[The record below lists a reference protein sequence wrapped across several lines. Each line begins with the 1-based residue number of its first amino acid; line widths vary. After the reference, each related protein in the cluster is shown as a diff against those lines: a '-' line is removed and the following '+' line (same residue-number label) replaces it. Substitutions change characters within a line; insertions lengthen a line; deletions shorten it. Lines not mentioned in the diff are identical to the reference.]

1 MLEVRQVSDHQLE
14 ALIGGAQL
22 RTMDSLFIDDVLAVV
37 DRGLDRLPSY
47 MDLYRKSV
55 KQAWNPDELDFS
67 RDREEWKGLS
77 AEAKRRRAWSMR
89 LFFDG
94 EERVASLLA
103 PFVWAAPNKEVEA
116 FAATQLTDEV
126 RHTVFF
132 ERYWREVVG
141 TSAKD
146 LNELVD
152 EVAIKRAENEGYNYF
167 FYQWLPEQAQWL
179 ASHPGDLDA
188 AAKFSTVYHLVVEGA
203 LFLTGM
209 RYQLE
214 GARRWGRTWGFYKGF
229 TATTRDESRHVL
241 FGVRFLQD
249 LVRQDPARFAPIIQ
263 SAVQQ
268 SLPMIS
274 KTMEPPGGDMTY
286 YGGKHLNDAWPG
298 YTPERLRGEMLE
310 YSKTVLSRH
319 LHAVGIQ
326 MDLRSNPVQLPS

>member
-1 MLEVRQVSDHQLE
+1 MLEVRQVSDHELE
-14 ALIGGAQL
+14 TLIAGTQL
-22 RTMDSLFIDDVLAVV
+22 RAMDGLYIDDVLAVV

-47 MDLYRKSV
+47 LELYRKAV

-67 RDREEWKGLS
+67 YDRQEWEDLS
-77 AEAKRRRAWSMR
+77 PATKRRRVWGMR

-126 RHTVFF
+126 RHTIFF

-141 TSAKD
+141 TSAACLD
-146 LNELVD
+146 ELVD
-152 EVAIKRAENEGYNYF
+152 EVGIKPAENEAYNYF
-167 FYQWLPEQAQWL
+167 FYQWLPAQAQWL
-179 ASHPGDLDA
+179 ASHPRDIEA
-188 AAKFSTVYHLVVEGA
+188 TVRFVTVYHLVVEGA

-214 GARRWGRTWGFYKGF
+214 GARRWGRTWGYYKGF

-241 FGVRFLQD
+241 FGVRYLRD
-249 LVRQDPARFAPIIQ
+249 AVRQDSARFVPIIQ
-263 SAVQQ
+263 SAIQE
-268 SLPMIS
+268 SLPLIS
-274 KTMEPPGGDMTY
+274 KTMQPPNGDMTY
-286 YGGKHLNDAWPG
+286 YGGKHLENAWPG
-298 YTPERLRGEMLE
+298 YTPEGLQEEMIE
-310 YSKTVLSRH
+310 YAKDTLSRR

-326 MDLRSNPVQLPS
+326 MAI